1 MAMRFPSRRR
11 APRGGNPMMKGRLLI
26 ALLMAAFAIG
36 SYFLNTDENPIT
48 GEKQRVG
55 SLKDPEQEIAIGLQ
69 AAPEMAQQHGGL
81 SPDRRGREMVKDV
94 GEELLSGL
102 NRVLRSKNRT
112 NPYQFDFH
120 LLADEQTV
128 NAFALPGGQVFIT
141 EALFDRLNRAQV
153 AGVIGHEIGHVL
165 ERHGAER
172 IAMQQRDQGLSRAV
186 GVATGDM
193 RMAQMAQMA
202 INTAAMAHGRD
213 QELECDL
220 WAVELMDIAKYDP
233 SAMIEVMRILK
244 EASGGGGG
252 PEFLSTHP
260 APESRIQAL
269 QEVIA
274 ERYPDGIP
282 ADYRR

>member
-81 SPDRRGREMVKDV
+81 SSDRRGREMVKDV
-94 GEELLSGL
+94 GEELLYGL

-274 ERYPDGIP
+274 ERYPDGVP